1 LARVSQ
7 KNHAKLLKSI
17 LNKLQDR
24 SFFKDFLFDKK
35 HFTRSR
41 ALPFSTTGLMIV
53 RLLKQSLKNELK
65 GFYDDVCKQD
75 EVVNWVSDVA
85 LCKARQKIKYEF
97 FSYLFKYL
105 SRWFYKHKAGK
116 RWFHFRLLGVDG
128 SEFNLPSCKELLDK
142 FGHHHTNSIGTRIP
156 QARVSFL
163 SDVLN
168 KITIDALMEP
178 FKTSEQEMLLSHLQC
193 LSKGDLLTADANYGH
208 FWILKKVLL
217 TGADFC
223 FRISRSSGFVKDFLA
238 SGEKQAVLQWFPS
251 KSSKESCKK
260 HGVCIKPIMVRL
272 VRIELGN
279 ETEILVTSLTNTQQY
294 NYQDIKELYNARWAT
309 EEEFKKFMQR
319 LLIEFFSSLKVN
331 GVLQDFYANVFMQ
344 NLVSVLSHETNDE
357 VFAQSKGLKYRQ
369 QINWTSALGDIR
381 KRLVTL
387 FLRGAKKVKDVLL
400 SLYESFAINTDRIK
414 PGRKFKRDKRKKGAR
429 KKAFMCYKPAF

>member
-1 LARVSQ
+1 MAQVLR
-7 KNHAKLLKSI
+7 KNHATLLKSI
-17 LNKLQDR
+17 LNKLTNR
-24 SFFKDFLFDKK
+24 SFFEGFLFDKK
-35 HFTRSR
+35 HFTRNR
-41 ALPFSTTGLMIV
+41 LLPFSTTAFMIL

-65 GFYDDVCKQD
+65 GFYDDFCKQD

-85 LCKARQKIKYEF
+85 LCKARQKIKHEF
-97 FSYLFKYL
+97 FTYLFKYI

-128 SEFNLPSCKELLDK
+128 SEFNLPSCKELLDN
-142 FGHHHTNSIGTRIP
+142 FGHHHTNSIGTKIP

-178 FKTSEQEMLLSHLQC
+178 FKTSEHEMLLSHLQC

-208 FWILKKVLL
+208 FWILKKVMT

-223 FRISRSSGFVKDFLA
+223 FRISKSSGFVKDFLA
-238 SGEKQAVLQWFPS
+238 SGKEEAVLKWFPS
-251 KSSKESCKK
+251 KSSKESSKNNK
-260 HGVCIKPIMVRL
+260 VCIKPTTVRL
-272 VRIELGN
+272 VRIELKN
-279 ETEILVTSLTNTQQY
+279 ETEILVTSLTDTQQY
-294 NYQDIKELYNARWAT
+294 SYQDIKELYNARWAT

-331 GVLQDFYANVFMQ
+331 GVLQDFYANIFMQ
-344 NLVSVLSHETNDE
+344 NLVTVLAHESNEE
-357 VFAQSKGLKYRQ
+357 VFIQSKEFKYRQ
-369 QINWTSALGDIR
+369 QINWTSALGDVR
-381 KRLVTL
+381 KRFVSL
-387 FLRGAKKVKDVLL
+387 FLRGTKKVKNILL
-400 SLYESFAINTDRIK
+400 SLYKSFAINTESIK
-414 PGRKFKRDKRKKGAR
+414 PDRKFKRDKRKKGAR